1 MGPEEWKKPW
11 YIINSVK
18 KCTWYYEDNY
28 CSKHVK
34 NGTNNIYKH
43 WGYDKPGI
51 IRMVKYLLLH
61 HPELGI
67 ITDAESAYNTYE
79 NAMKKILRCGAILV
93 DESTFELLLVQSA
106 QSRHFSF
113 PRGKVNK
120 NETAIDCMYRELE
133 EEVGLNLRDYKMEPL
148 GVLKT
153 SVSDTNSCFFVFL
166 GKFKQLQLKI
176 CIPTEIS
183 AYLWVPFNK
192 LGRVNTFCVQSLIPK
207 LEKLLRDTMEK
218 KKKKKKKYQS
228 LCPRTLGKVG
238 VIAVLECVD

>member
-1 MGPEEWKKPW
+1 MGPEEWEKPW

-28 CSKHVK
+28 CCLHVK
-34 NGTNNIYKH
+34 SGKNGIYKH

-61 HPELGI
+61 HPELRI

-79 NAMKKILRCGAILV
+79 KAMKKILRCGAILV
-93 DESTFELLLVQSA
+93 DQSSYEILLVQSA
-106 QSRHFSF
+106 QSGHFSF

-120 NETAIDCMYRELE
+120 NETALDCMYRELE
-133 EEVGLNLRDYKMEPL
+133 EEVGLDLRNYTMDPL

-153 SVSDTNSCFFVFL
+153 SSGNTNSCFFVFL
-166 GKFKQLQLKI
+166 GKFKQLKLTI

-183 AYLWVPFNK
+183 SYMWVPFSK
-192 LGRVNTFCVQSLIPK
+192 LGYVNTFCVQSLIPE
-207 LEKLLRDTMEK
+207 LQKLLCDSLK
-218 KKKKKKKYQS
+218 KKKNTKKDEPLLPRS
-228 LCPRTLGKVG
+228 LRNIV
-238 VIAVLECVD
+238 VDLFCIWW